1 MDVEGWVGGCTAVW
15 MRDKGSSEQE
25 TSYRER
31 FKDHISIK
39 KKQAEDC
46 NGLNVTELRMRT
58 RFLVCA
64 AGSMRYHFFWK
75 EARRESGSKGWVRV

>member
-1 MDVEGWVGGCTAVW
+1 

-25 TSYRER
+25 TSYKER
-31 FKDHISIK
+31 FKDYISITK
-39 KKQAEDC
+39 KKKKAEDC

-64 AGSMRYHFFWK
+64 AGSMRYHFF
-75 EARRESGSKGWVRV
+75 

>member
-1 MDVEGWVGGCTAVW
+1 

-31 FKDHISIK
+31 LKDYISIK
-39 KKQAEDC
+39 KKADDC

-64 AGSMRYHFFWK
+64 AGSMRHHFF
-75 EARRESGSKGWVRV
+75 